1 MKKSL
6 FFMIF
11 IFTTAICGYAQEAP
25 AAEQN
30 DDSELI
36 LRYQNRRTMR
46 GYKMLFEAGYQWGLP
61 DKEGF
66 LCGVYDPDKW
76 SVGASAG
83 FQFNKHLYF
92 GGGIGFNSFFC
103 DGTTRLVVPIFGE
116 LRCNF
121 LNRRTTPFVCGRY
134 GYGFGKIHG
143 SYDSLVLGMRLA
155 LKNNH
160 SLTAGVEYSVQLDIG
175 DNDYSQTNIGFRL
188 GYEF

>member
-1 MKKSL
+1 MNFKHKDYETIPGFYHNSDAGTCRQR
-6 FFMIF
+6 
-11 IFTTAICGYAQEAP
+11 TTVADKHRRRAQQA
-25 AAEQN
+25 
-30 DDSELI
+30 DDARLQSF
-36 LRYQNRRTMR
+36 LRRQ
-46 GYKMLFEAGYQWGLP
+46 LS
-61 DKEGF
+61 
-66 LCGVYDPDKW
+66 VYDLSLRHRYGQQSRLLHVAWIPIQQL
-76 SVGASAG
+76 S
-83 FQFNKHLYF
+83 FF

-160 SLTAGVEYSVQLDIG
+160 SLTAGVEYSVQSDIS
-175 DNDYSQTNIGFRL
+175 DNGYYQTNIGFRL

>member
-1 MKKSL
+1 MKKTL

-11 IFTTAICGYAQEAP
+11 IFATAVCGYAQETP

-36 LRYQNRRTMR
+36 SRYQ
-46 GYKMLFEAGYQWGLP
+46 
-61 DKEGF
+61 
-66 LCGVYDPDKW
+66 
-76 SVGASAG
+76 
-83 FQFNKHLYF
+83 
-92 GGGIGFNSFFC
+92 
-103 DGTTRLVVPIFGE
+103 
-116 LRCNF
+116 
-121 LNRRTTPFVCGRY
+121 NRRTTPFVCGRY

>member
-1 MKKSL
+1 MGVARQRRL
-6 FFMIF
+6 PMRR
-11 IFTTAICGYAQEAP
+11 
-25 AAEQN
+25 
-30 DDSELI
+30 
-36 LRYQNRRTMR
+36 LRPRQV
-46 GYKMLFEAGYQWGLP
+46 G
-61 DKEGF
+61 
-66 LCGVYDPDKW
+66 
-76 SVGASAG
+76 VGASAG
-83 FQFNKHLYF
+83 FQFNNFVFL

-160 SLTAGVEYSVQLDIG
+160 SLTAGVEYSVQSDIS
-175 DNDYSQTNIGFRL
+175 DNDYYQTNIGFRL

>member
-1 MKKSL
+1 
-6 FFMIF
+6 MIF

-36 LRYQNRRTMR
+36 LRHQNRRTMR

-83 FQFNKHLYF
+83 FQFNNFVFL
-92 GGGIGFNSFFC
+92 GGGTDFQLYRSGGN
-103 DGTTRLVVPIFGE
+103 TYLTVPVFGE
-116 LRCNF
+116 LRINV
-121 LNRRTTPFVCGRY
+121 LNYKIPCSGVISRPAASTSCRSFFITSAGIHLRSTLTVRT
-134 GYGFGKIHG
+134 
-143 SYDSLVLGMRLA
+143 RLR
-155 LKNNH
+155 LRTM
-160 SLTAGVEYSVQLDIG
+160 SIG
-175 DNDYSQTNIGFRL
+175 A
-188 GYEF
+188 

>member
-1 MKKSL
+1 MNFKHKDYETIPGFYHNNDAGTCRQRTTVADKQRRRAQQADDARLQSFFDVNYLFTIYPSDTDTGNSL
-6 FFMIF
+6 
-11 IFTTAICGYAQEAP
+11 
-25 AAEQN
+25 
-30 DDSELI
+30 
-36 LRYQNRRTMR
+36 
-46 GYKMLFEAGYQWGLP
+46 
-61 DKEGF
+61 GF
-66 LCGVYDPDKW
+66 
-76 SVGASAG
+76 STSHG
-83 FQFNKHLYF
+83 FQFNNYLYF

-143 SYDSLVLGMRLA
+143 SYDSLALGMRLA

>member
-1 MKKSL
+1 MNFKHKDYETIPGFYHNSDAGTCRQR
-6 FFMIF
+6 
-11 IFTTAICGYAQEAP
+11 TTVADKHRRRAQQA
-25 AAEQN
+25 
-30 DDSELI
+30 DDARLQSF
-36 LRYQNRRTMR
+36 LRRQ
-46 GYKMLFEAGYQWGLP
+46 LS
-61 DKEGF
+61 
-66 LCGVYDPDKW
+66 VYDLSLTDTGN
-76 SVGASAG
+76 SLGFSTSHG
-83 FQFNKHLYF
+83 FQFNNHLYF

-175 DNDYSQTNIGFRL
+175 DNDYYQTNIGFRL

>member
-1 MKKSL
+1 MNFKHKDYETITGFYHNSDAGTCRQRTTVADRHRRRAQQADDARLQSFFDVNYLFTIYPSDTDTGNSL
-6 FFMIF
+6 
-11 IFTTAICGYAQEAP
+11 
-25 AAEQN
+25 
-30 DDSELI
+30 
-36 LRYQNRRTMR
+36 
-46 GYKMLFEAGYQWGLP
+46 
-61 DKEGF
+61 GF
-66 LCGVYDPDKW
+66 
-76 SVGASAG
+76 STSHG
-83 FQFNKHLYF
+83 FQFNNYLYF

-160 SLTAGVEYSVQLDIG
+160 SLTAGVEYSVQSDIS
-175 DNDYSQTNIGFRL
+175 DNDYYQTNIGFRL